1 YVKKARAQEG
11 STGTNLLKLLENR
24 LDNVCFRLGFGPT
37 IPGSRQ
43 LVNHGHISVNGRV
56 VDIPSYQCKAGDV
69 IVVRERK
76 ASKKLAEANL
86 EFPGLANIPPN
97 LELDKNKLTAK
108 VTGKI
113 EREWVALEINELL
126 VVEFYSRKV

>member
-1 YVKKARAQEG
+1 V
-11 STGTNLLKLLENR
+11 
-24 LDNVCFRLGFGPT
+24 
-37 IPGSRQ
+37 PGARQ
-43 LVNHGHISVNGRV
+43 LVNHGHITVNGRV
-56 VDIPSYQCKAGDV
+56 VDVPSYQCRAGDV

-76 ASKKLAEANL
+76 ASRQLAEGNL

-97 LELDKNKLTAK
+97 LELDKNKFTAK
-108 VTGKI
+108 VNGRI